1 MTKAP
6 SRKRRSTAGNA
17 RIDIFKSGD
26 APRARPEGASCLSAT
41 PTVLGVFANSAHTF
55 TKQAHASIT
64 LLEGLGVAG
73 DAHCGVTVQHV
84 YDAKKDPSRPN
95 LRQVHL
101 MQAELFDEVNA
112 KGFCVRPGDLGENIT
127 TRNLDLLGL
136 PAGTLLQIGE
146 KAVVRVTG
154 LRTPCIQIERFQKGL
169 VEAVFERTPGRPIIR
184 KTGVMSVVVV
194 GGVVHPNDPIAVRLP
209 DGERLA
215 LEPV

>member
-1 MTKAP
+1 MTV
-6 SRKRRSTAGNA
+6 R
-17 RIDIFKSGD
+17 
-26 APRARPEGASCLSAT
+26 EGLRWTGT
-41 PTVLGVFANSAHTF
+41 PTVLGVFANSAHSF
-55 TKQAHASIT
+55 SKHAHTSIT
-64 LLEGLGVAG
+64 LLAGLGVEG

-84 YDAKKDPSRPN
+84 YDAKKDPDRPN

-112 KGFCVRPGDLGENIT
+112 KGFSVRPGDLGENIT

-136 PAGTLLQIGE
+136 PAGTLLHIGE
-146 KAVVRVTG
+146 TAVVKVTG

-169 VEAVFERTPGRPIIR
+169 VEAVFERTPGRPVIR

-194 GGVVHPNDPIAVRLP
+194 GGVVHPNDSIVVQLP
-209 DGERLA
+209 DGERRP

>member
-1 MTKAP
+1 MLNA
-6 SRKRRSTAGNA
+6 TA
-17 RIDIFKSGD
+17 
-26 APRARPEGASCLSAT
+26 
-41 PTVLGVFANSAHTF
+41 TVLGVFANSAHTF
-55 TKQAHASIT
+55 TKHAQASIT
-64 LLEGLGVAG
+64 LLEGLGVEG
-73 DAHCGVTVQHV
+73 DAHCGVTVQHI

-112 KGFCVRPGDLGENIT
+112 KGFSVRPGDLGENIT

-146 KAVVRVTG
+146 TAVVKVTG
-154 LRTPCIQIERFQKGL
+154 LRTPCIQIERFQTGL
-169 VEAVFERTPGRPIIR
+169 VEAVFERIPGRPIIR

-194 GGVVHPNDPIAVRLP
+194 GGVVHPNDTIAVRLP
-209 DGERLA
+209 DGERLP

>member
-1 MTKAP
+1 MHGP
-6 SRKRRSTAGNA
+6 NA
-17 RIDIFKSGD
+17 S
-26 APRARPEGASCLSAT
+26 
-41 PTVLGVFANSAHTF
+41 PTVLGVFANSAHAF
-55 TKQAHASIT
+55 SKQAQAGIT
-64 LLEGLGVAG
+64 LLEGLGVEG

-84 YDAKKDPSRPN
+84 YDVKKDPNRPN

-112 KGFCVRPGDLGENIT
+112 KGFSVGPGDLGENIT
-127 TRNLDLLGL
+127 TRNLDLLSL
-136 PAGTLLQIGE
+136 PAGTLLHIGE

-194 GGVVHPNDPIAVRLP
+194 GGMVHPSDSIVVQLP
-209 DGERLA
+209 DGDRLP

>member
-1 MTKAP
+1 MMRALDGHAMHGPTICRTKDAL
-6 SRKRRSTAGNA
+6 RAGP
-17 RIDIFKSGD
+17 DESV
-26 APRARPEGASCLSAT
+26 PLSAN
-41 PTVLGVFANSAHTF
+41 PTVLGVFANSAHSF
-55 TKQAHASIT
+55 SKQAHASIT
-64 LLEGLGVAG
+64 LLEGLGVEG

-84 YDAKKDPSRPN
+84 YDVKKDPNRPN

-112 KGFCVRPGDLGENIT
+112 KGFSVGPGDLGENIT
-127 TRNLDLLGL
+127 TRNLDLLSL
-136 PAGTLLQIGE
+136 PAGTLLHIGE

-209 DGERLA
+209 DGARLP

>member
-1 MTKAP
+1 MHGPTIFTTKDVL
-6 SRKRRSTAGNA
+6 RAGPDEA
-17 RIDIFKSGD
+17 V
-26 APRARPEGASCLSAT
+26 CLNTS
-41 PTVLGVFANSAHTF
+41 PTVLGVFANNAHTF
-55 TKQAHASIT
+55 SKQAQAGIT
-64 LLEGLGVAG
+64 LLEGLGVEG

-112 KGFCVRPGDLGENIT
+112 KGFSVRPGDLGENIT

-136 PAGTLLQIGE
+136 PAGTLLHLGE

-169 VEAVFERTPGRPIIR
+169 VEAVFERTPGQPPIR

-194 GGVVHPNDPIAVRLP
+194 GGVVHPNDSIVVQLP
-209 DGERLA
+209 DGDHRP